1 MLKTYSP
8 ESIFEMNPNSKV
20 WVYVAKHPIAEPLLG
35 DIMTLGH
42 SFVKDWA
49 AHGTELDAR
58 FSILNNQ
65 VIVLAVDQS
74 NQQATGCSIDSSVQ
88 FIKQLDQNF
97 QLDLFE
103 RMRVLYK
110 NESGDI
116 QTAHLQKLN
125 GEITENSLVFDHLAD
140 TIGSLKTAWKIAS
153 NTWVA
158 RFI

>member
-8 ESIFEMNPNSKV
+8 ESILEMNPDSKV
-20 WVYVAKHPIAEPLLG
+20 WVYVAKQPIAEPLFG
-35 DIMTLGH
+35 DILTLGN

-88 FIKQLDQNF
+88 FIKQLDQKY

-103 RMRVLYK
+103 RMRVLHK
-110 NESGDI
+110 SDSGDI

-125 GEITENSLVFDHLAD
+125 GELKQNTLVFDHLAD
-140 TIGSLKTAWKIAS
+140 TVGSLKTAWKTAS
-153 NTWVA
+153 DTWVA